1 MEALQRSVLS
11 TNWITLI
18 FVFSLTVLFFLKLF
32 KTAKLKGYAS
42 AILYKGFLEIE
53 VEDGYSPVTFFHI
66 GFSFFSFLMLS
77 ITTFFLINQ
86 YKQSNVFLF
95 ADYFLSSYYVFIF
108 MIVRSLAAFL
118 LLLLFEVK
126 KQLSFFMISKRGY
139 LYSISIGLLF
149 LNVFYFYSFQNQ
161 FFLFSGFVLLFLV
174 RFLLILINNK
184 NLIIKELFYFILY
197 ICAFELAPLFVLF
210 RLIF

>member
-11 TNWITLI
+11 TNWITII
-18 FVFSLTVLFFLKLF
+18 FVFSLAVLFFLKLF
-32 KTAKLKGYAS
+32 KTVKLKGYAS
-42 AILYKGFLEIE
+42 AIFYKGFLEIE
-53 VEDGYSPVTFFHI
+53 VEEGYSPITFFHI

-77 ITTFFLINQ
+77 LTTFFLINQ
-86 YKQSNVFLF
+86 YKQSNALLL
-95 ADYFLSSYYVFIF
+95 ADYFVSSYYVFIF

-118 LLLLFEVK
+118 LLSLFEIK
-126 KQLSFFMISKRGY
+126 KQLSFFMIFKRGY
-139 LYSISIGLLF
+139 LYSISVGLFF
-149 LNVFYFYSFQNQ
+149 LNIFYFYSFQNLA
-161 FFLFSGFVLLFLV
+161 FLFTGFALLFSV

-197 ICAFELAPLFVLF
+197 LCAFELAPLFVLF

>member
-42 AILYKGFLEIE
+42 AIFYKGFLEIE

>member
-42 AILYKGFLEIE
+42 AIFYKGFLEIE
-53 VEDGYSPVTFFHI
+53 VEEGYSPVTFFHI

-86 YKQSNVFLF
+86 YKQSNVFLL
-95 ADYFLSSYYVFIF
+95 ADYFVSSYYVFMF

-118 LLLLFEVK
+118 LPLLFEVK

-139 LYSISIGLLF
+139 LYSISVGLLF

-210 RLIF
+210 KLIF

>member
-42 AILYKGFLEIE
+42 AIFYKGFLEIE
-53 VEDGYSPVTFFHI
+53 VEEGYSPVTFFHI

-108 MIVRSLAAFL
+108 MIVRSLVAFL

-126 KQLSFFMISKRGY
+126 KQLSFFMIFKRGY
-139 LYSISIGLLF
+139 LYSISVGLFF

-161 FFLFSGFVLLFLV
+161 FFLFSGFVLFFLV

>member
-42 AILYKGFLEIE
+42 AIFYKGFLEIE
-53 VEDGYSPVTFFHI
+53 VEEGYSPVTFFHI